1 MAKKYTEPE
10 IIDGLKD
17 DDRWVFD
24 RVFEDYFPPVQYF
37 ATRLIGDAEEAR
49 DIVIRTFQTMWRL
62 KSNFASLNNIKAF
75 LYITTRNN
83 CLNYLQYR
91 QRQEAGRKAYEARL
105 MEAGS
110 DKSAELCMIEAE
122 LLQLIHQKIEVLP
135 KKCKEIFKLTYF
147 EGMKAGEIAKLLH
160 ISTSTVTT
168 QRSIAI
174 KYLREVLS
182 QEEFLL
188 FCLLATTPA
197 STFF

>member
-24 RVFEDYFPPVQYF
+24 RVFEDYFPQVQYF

-49 DIVIRTFQTMWRL
+49 DIVIRTFQTMWGL
-62 KSNFASLNNIKAF
+62 KTNFASLNNIKAF

-110 DKSAELCMIEAE
+110 DKSVELCMIEAE

-182 QEEFLL
+182 EEEFLL

>member
-24 RVFEDYFPPVQYF
+24 RVFEDYFPQVQYF

-62 KSNFASLNNIKAF
+62 KTNFASLNNIKAF

-110 DKSAELCMIEAE
+110 DKSVELCMIEAE

-147 EGMKAGEIAKLLH
+147 EGMRAGEIAKLLH

-182 QEEFLL
+182 EEEFLL

>member
-24 RVFEDYFPPVQYF
+24 RVFEDYFPQVQYF

-49 DIVIRTFQTMWRL
+49 DIVIRTFQTMWGL
-62 KSNFASLNNIKAF
+62 KTNFASLNNIKAF

-110 DKSAELCMIEAE
+110 DKSVELCMIEAE

-147 EGMKAGEIAKLLH
+147 EGMRAGEIAKLLH

-182 QEEFLL
+182 EEEFLL